1 MKLKNEK
8 LENLCRAL
16 QKARKEA
23 TDKLE
28 MVGILVVV
36 VAVAVAG
43 GGVKYRSRL
52 TLLRIRIVSLV
63 LKDN

>member
-43 GGVKYRSRL
+43 GGGGVKYRSRHTL
-52 TLLRIRIVSLV
+52 TNQDSIPRF
-63 LKDN
+63 KG